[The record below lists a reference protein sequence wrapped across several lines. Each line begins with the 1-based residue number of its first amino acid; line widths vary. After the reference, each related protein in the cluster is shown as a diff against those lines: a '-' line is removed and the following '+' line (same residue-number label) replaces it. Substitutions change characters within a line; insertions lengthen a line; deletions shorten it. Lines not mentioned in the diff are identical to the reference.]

1 MYAVVTHMFRI
12 SIARLYDN
20 KKEKKKRKHELN
32 ESNFTTFCGKFLL
45 PHFNLK

>member
-20 KKEKKKRKHELN
+20 KKEKKKENMNWMSLILQHFVV
-32 ESNFTTFCGKFLL
+32 NFCYHIFI
-45 PHFNLK
+45 

>member
-1 MYAVVTHMFRI
+1 MYAVVTHMFRT

-32 ESNFTTFCGKFLL
+32 EFNFTTFCGKFLL
-45 PHFNLK
+45 PQFYLK